1 MKPDISS
8 SPLGPTPRTDPLIV
22 DALPSEQ
29 LLNIRAYVEQH
40 GGTWITLADGGYQ
53 IAFPEGTLQYV
64 GSRDVYTTAY
74 RIQFPDGAWLTWYR
88 DGRISPVTG
97 WPQGM
102 RSCITIPVE

>member
-53 IAFPEGTLQYV
+53 IAFPEGTLQ
-64 GSRDVYTTAY
+64 R
-74 RIQFPDGAWLTWYR
+74 RKP
-88 DGRISPVTG
+88 
-97 WPQGM
+97 
-102 RSCITIPVE
+102 